1 MKAPTLVKP
10 SQGVNVERCQRGIQ
24 LLLDGSLRLCRKE
37 WITHSSGSL
46 GLSHLF
52 RAVLAELALHF
63 CVLQYLG
70 KANSLPCALI
80 SFAAHRDAL
89 TNGMDLV
96 LDDVFSLRHGGVL
109 IYQK

>member
-1 MKAPTLVKP
+1 
-10 SQGVNVERCQRGIQ
+10 
-24 LLLDGSLRLCRKE
+24 
-37 WITHSSGSL
+37 
-46 GLSHLF
+46 
-52 RAVLAELALHF
+52 
-63 CVLQYLG
+63 
-70 KANSLPCALI
+70 LI